1 MARLI
6 FSHAEILDAGTTDS
20 KSPAE
25 TIYGITV
32 DGLELTK
39 EPTTVE
45 IEDGRQ
51 LYESYTGSITIRTVN
66 EKFGQDQSSAS
77 AADIIDS
84 TNISSGG
91 SVTSAKQKLKLFG
104 VGSSPNVEMD
114 NVYIMAHKDFANGRL
129 EIVLSAT
136 AESTNQTVLT
146 TS

>member
-6 FSHAEILDAGTTDS
+6 FSHAEILDAGGGA

-66 EKFGQDQSSAS
+66 ELFGQDQSSSS
-77 AADIIDS
+77 ANSIIDS
-84 TNISSGG
+84 TNISTGG

-114 NVYIMAHKDFANGRL
+114 NVYIMAHKDFSNGRL